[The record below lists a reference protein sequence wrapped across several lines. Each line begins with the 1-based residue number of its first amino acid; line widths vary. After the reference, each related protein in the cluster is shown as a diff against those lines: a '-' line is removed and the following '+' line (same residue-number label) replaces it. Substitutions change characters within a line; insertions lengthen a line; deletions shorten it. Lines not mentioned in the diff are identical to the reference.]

1 MRKTYKKNKA
11 KNTRKHK
18 SVRNKR
24 RKRNYYLTGGA
35 QFPDGLEYWNDFFND
50 DEKVKLNKLRTEI
63 QDLFRKSPEASFTDL
78 CDIMR
83 ELVPTFYVP
92 EPPIHVPVPV
102 EGGPGYTIR
111 PDGMLVSN
119 EIPNSNKFYYFNAI
133 LCVSFKLFGII
144 AKKMALKDECNYKL
158 IFKGGKAIQLVLRKI
173 SNDIING
180 MTTEGRAIEGST
192 GYALKVLKNLHQTED
207 IDVALIPKPERRSMA
222 NESDIKAL
230 AHNISKLIEWFF
242 HNVSTINVSIQTPE
256 DFGVTNKY
264 IYKLSYK
271 PKTSGYRAFSDINF
285 RLDTTSDFS
294 VLESFFVSSPDE
306 LDVLF
311 ECEKIKPLLEDKILY
326 YTKYVYL
333 YFNQDLLPY
342 EKETTSEADCI
353 RYIIKF
359 GKAIISLNNGLHLGE
374 APHLDED
381 GLKVK
386 TDEYLKKELE
396 LLKNDFSKIN
406 KKTPENKDEFFKQIM
421 NIQEIIR
428 LASNHQQR
436 LEEQRLEKQR
446 LEKQR
451 LEKQR
456 LEEQRLEDQRLE
468 EQRLEEQRLEID
480 QRVQGPQHQQQYELW
495 QQWQQQQPYQQWP
508 YQQQQWP
515 YQQQTQNARPST
527 AREHRTRQ
535 TQSARPS
542 TAREHR
548 TRLPPRQGLPPLP
561 PGHGLPPLP
570 PGHGLPPLPL
580 PPQGPP
586 LGQGST
592 RRLGSSRGRA
602 RGTSKKQS

>member
-35 QFPDGLEYWNDFFND
+35 QFPAGLEYWNEFFND
-50 DEKVKLNKLRTEI
+50 DDIEKLNKLRTEI
-63 QDLFRKSPEASFTDL
+63 QDLFTGSPEESFTDL
-78 CDIMR
+78 CKKMQT
-83 ELVPTFYVP
+83 LVPTFYVP
-92 EPPIHVPVPV
+92 EQPIHVAV
-102 EGGPGYTIR
+102 EGKPKFTIK
-111 PDGMLVSN
+111 PNGMLVAN

-144 AKKMALKDECNYKL
+144 AKKMELKDECNYKL

-173 SNDIING
+173 LDDITEG
-180 MTTEGRAIEGST
+180 RTTEGRTIEGST
-192 GYALKVLKNLHQTED
+192 DYALQVLANLHQTED
-207 IDVALIPKPERRSMA
+207 IDVALIPKLGRAYE
-222 NESDIKAL
+222 ETDCKEL
-230 AHNISKLIEWFF
+230 AYNISKLIEWFL
-242 HNVSTINVSIQTPE
+242 HHKPYTTVSILKPN
-256 DFGVTNKY
+256 DRSATNKE
-264 IYKLSYK
+264 IFKLSYVS
-271 PKTSGYRAFSDINF
+271 SGYRAFSDINF
-285 RLDTTSDFS
+285 IPDTTYDFS
-294 VLESFFVSSPDE
+294 DLESFSETSPDGFA
-306 LDVLF
+306 VLF
-311 ECEKIKPLLEDKILY
+311 ECEKIEPLLKDKILY

-333 YFNQDLLPY
+333 YNNPTLLSNEVPQ
-342 EKETTSEADCI
+342 TSVADCI

-359 GKAIISLNNGLHLGE
+359 GKAIISLNNGLHLGK
-374 APHLDED
+374 APHLDEVS
-381 GLKVK
+381 LKAK

-396 LLKNDFSKIN
+396 LLINDFSKIN
-406 KKTPENKDEFFKQIM
+406 KEINTIPHAFFEQIM

-428 LASNHQQR
+428 LASI
-436 LEEQRLEKQR
+436 
-446 LEKQR
+446 
-451 LEKQR
+451 
-456 LEEQRLEDQRLE
+456 DQ
-468 EQRLEEQRLEID
+468 QRLEEQRLEID

-570 PGHGLPPLPL
+570 L

-602 RGTSKKQS
+602 RGTSKKQL